1 MKKITLLAFACAML
15 MAPAAVN
22 AQEVTYV
29 EDPAQ
34 GYLFNRMQDNWFVEA
49 EGGAGVMMSKYD
61 KHAKFGD
68 RIGLKGNLAVGKW
81 FYPLWGAR
89 FGGEFEQL
97 KGATPAYFESV
108 LGYRNEIAK
117 DGFHKQQFNN
127 IGAFG
132 DLMFNLTNWVMGYK
146 PGRFYNAVL
155 YGGMGIHWVYSREL
169 QNDDKGDW
177 KYSANEG
184 KESRN
189 FSFRAGLLNTF
200 RVSNHVNILLD
211 LRFDEMQE
219 HVDGW
224 NAGKS
229 WNEIPSVLVGLS
241 YKFNKTEWNAP
252 VVPVCPE
259 IKYTDAYVDDLRA
272 KLEAANQNIANLK
285 QQLDEC
291 RNRKAPEPAP
301 VAEAPLATVYFPI
314 NVSKVVGVQQ
324 KVVDAVGEVMKNE
337 SNNYVLTGWADN
349 YTGNK
354 TINTR
359 LRKERV
365 ASVKKMLVKKGID
378 AGRLDAQIN
387 DGELTNYG
395 AKAAS
400 LDRAVTI
407 NRAK

>member
-1 MKKITLLAFACAML
+1 
-15 MAPAAVN
+15 
-22 AQEVTYV
+22 
-29 EDPAQ
+29 
-34 GYLFNRMQDNWFVEA
+34 
-49 EGGAGVMMSKYD
+49 
-61 KHAKFGD
+61 
-68 RIGLKGNLAVGKW
+68 
-81 FYPLWGAR
+81 
-89 FGGEFEQL
+89 
-97 KGATPAYFESV
+97 
-108 LGYRNEIAK
+108 
-117 DGFHKQQFNN
+117 
-127 IGAFG
+127 
-132 DLMFNLTNWVMGYK
+132 
-146 PGRFYNAVL
+146 
-155 YGGMGIHWVYSREL
+155 MGIHWVYSREL

-200 RVSNHVNILLD
+200 LVSNHVNILLD

>member
-68 RIGLKGNLAVGKW
+68 RLGWKGNLAVGKW
-81 FYPLWGAR
+81 FSPLWGAR
-89 FGGEFEQL
+89 LGGEFEQL
-97 KGATPAYFESV
+97 KGATLKYDEGV
-108 LGYRNEIAK
+108 LGYRNETAK

-132 DLMFNLTNWVMGYK
+132 DLMFNLTNWIVGYK
-146 PGRFYNAVL
+146 PGRFYNAIL
-155 YGGMGIHWVYSREL
+155 YGGMGVHWVYSREV
-169 QNDDKGDW
+169 QKDDKGDW

-184 KESRN
+184 DHSRN

-200 RVSNHVNILLD
+200 RVSNHVNVLLD

-219 HVDGW
+219 HIDGY
-224 NAGKS
+224 AKT
-229 WNEIPSVLVGLS
+229 WNEMPSVLVGLS

-259 IKYTDAYVDDLRA
+259 VKYTDAYVDDLRA

-291 RNRKAPEPAP
+291 RNRKQPEAAHA
-301 VAEAPLATVYFPI
+301 AEAPLATVYFPI
-314 NVSKVVGVQQ
+314 NVSKVVGVQ
-324 KVVDAVGEVMKNE
+324 KNVVDAVGEVMKNE
-337 SNNYVLTGWADN
+337 NNNYVLTGWADN
-349 YTGNK
+349 YTGNNA
-354 TINTR
+354 INTR

-365 ASVKKMLVKKGID
+365 ASVKKMLVDKGIE